1 MKATTLLREQ
11 HRRLD
16 GLLVRVESEHG
27 QARLAMMLQLVEEL
41 LTHLSLEDHVFLRG
55 VADET
60 GMRLETYRVEQGEV
74 RNALLQAVFAEQDEP
89 RFADRLR
96 DLGIEMRHHARVM
109 ERDVLGLV
117 ESQVPARDLEAMGE
131 RMLRY
136 WDAAVG
142 GGQVGPPPPSASH
155 VHAAE

>member
-11 HRRLD
+11 HRRLE
-16 GLLVRVESEHG
+16 GLLARVESERG
-27 QARLAMMLQLVEEL
+27 QTRLATMLQLVEEL

-55 VADET
+55 VADGT
-60 GMRLETYRVEQGEV
+60 GLRLETYREEHGDV

-89 RFADRLR
+89 RFTERLR
-96 DLGIEMRHHARVM
+96 ELATTLRHHVHVM

-117 ESQVPARDLEAMGE
+117 ESQVPARDLDAMGE
-131 RMLRY
+131 RMRRY
-136 WDAAVG
+136 WDAAI
-142 GGQVGPPPPSASH
+142 GGQMGQPPPSASH

>member
-11 HRRLD
+11 HRRLE
-16 GLLVRVESEHG
+16 GLLSRIESERG
-27 QARLAMMLQLVEEL
+27 QSKLATMLQLVEEL

-55 VADET
+55 VADGT
-60 GMRLETYRVEQGEV
+60 GLRLDAYRAEHGDL
-74 RNALLQAVFAEQDEP
+74 RNALLQAVFAEQDE
-89 RFADRLR
+89 RVFAERVGE
-96 DLGIEMRHHARVM
+96 LGVAIRHHVHVM

-117 ESQVPARDLEAMGE
+117 ESEVDARDLEAMGE
-131 RMLRY
+131 RMRRY

-142 GGQVGPPPPSASH
+142 GHTVQPPPSASH

>member
-16 GLLVRVESEHG
+16 VLLRHVQNERG
-27 QARLAMMLQLVEEL
+27 QTRLAAMLQLVEEL

-55 VADET
+55 VADTT
-60 GMRLETYRVEQGEV
+60 GLRLETYRAEQSEV

-89 RFADRLR
+89 RFEERLGE
-96 DLGIEMRHHARVM
+96 LASEMQRHTRVM
-109 ERDVLGLV
+109 ERDVIGLV
-117 ESQVPARDLEAMGE
+117 DCQVPARDLEAMGE
-131 RMLRY
+131 RMRRY
-136 WDAAVG
+136 WDAAIG
-142 GGQVGPPPPSASH
+142 TRLDQPPPSKSH

>member
-11 HRRLD
+11 HRRLE
-16 GLLVRVESEHG
+16 GLLTRVESERG
-27 QARLAMMLQLVEEL
+27 QVRLATMLQLVEEL

-55 VADET
+55 VADGT
-60 GMRLETYRVEQGEV
+60 GLRLEAYRAEHGNM
-74 RNALLQAVFAEQDEP
+74 RNALLQAVFAEQDEE
-89 RFADRLR
+89 RFDERLR
-96 DLGIEMRHHARVM
+96 ELAGAMRHHAQVM

-117 ESQVPARDLEAMGE
+117 ESHVPARDLESMGE
-131 RMLRY
+131 RMRRY

-142 GGQVGPPPPSASH
+142 GQTGQPPPSASH

>member
-11 HRRLD
+11 HRRLE
-16 GLLVRVESEHG
+16 GLLARIEDERG
-27 QARLAMMLQLVEEL
+27 QSRLATMLQLVEEL

-55 VADET
+55 VSDGT
-60 GMRLETYRVEQGEV
+60 GLRLEGYRNEHSEL

-89 RFADRLR
+89 RFT
-96 DLGIEMRHHARVM
+96 ERVGELAVAIRQHIHVM
-109 ERDVLGLV
+109 DRDVLGLV
-117 ESQVPARDLEAMGE
+117 DSHIAARELEAMGE
-131 RMLRY
+131 RMGRY

-142 GGQVGPPPPSASH
+142 GQAGQPPPSASH

>member
-16 GLLVRVESEHG
+16 GLLGRVESERG
-27 QARLAMMLQLVEEL
+27 QTRLATMLQLVEEL

-55 VADET
+55 IADST
-60 GMRLETYRVEQGEV
+60 GLRLDGYRAEQGDV
-74 RNALLQAVFAEQDEP
+74 RNALLQAVFAEQDEG
-89 RFADRLR
+89 RFAERLGE
-96 DLGIEMRHHARVM
+96 LATEMRRHAHVM

-117 ESQVPARDLEAMGE
+117 ESQVPARDLETMGE
-131 RMLRY
+131 RMRRY

-142 GGQVGPPPPSASH
+142 GRAEQPPPSASH

>member
-16 GLLVRVESEHG
+16 GLLMRVESEHG
-27 QARLAMMLQLVEEL
+27 QTRLAMMLQLVEEL
-41 LTHLSLEDHVFLRG
+41 LTHLSIEDHVFLRG

-60 GMRLETYRVEQGEV
+60 GMRLETYRAEQGNV

-96 DLGIEMRHHARVM
+96 ELGTEMRQHARGI

-117 ESQVPARDLEAMGE
+117 ETQIATRNLEAMGE
-131 RMLRY
+131 RMRRY

-142 GGQVGPPPPSASH
+142 GHPGPQPPSASH

>member
-16 GLLVRVESEHG
+16 GLLARVESEHG
-27 QARLAMMLQLVEEL
+27 QVRLATMLQLVEEL

-96 DLGIEMRHHARVM
+96 DLGTEMRQHARAM

-117 ESQVPARDLEAMGE
+117 ESQVPARELEAMGA
-131 RMLRY
+131 RMRRY

-142 GGQVGPPPPSASH
+142 GQLGPQPPSASH

>member
-11 HRRLD
+11 HRRLE
-16 GLLVRVESEHG
+16 GLLARVETERG
-27 QARLAMMLQLVEEL
+27 QKRLASMLQLVEEL
-41 LTHLSLEDHVFLRG
+41 LTHLSLEEHVFLRG
-55 VADET
+55 VADGT
-60 GMRLETYRVEQGEV
+60 GLRLETYRAEHGEV

-89 RFADRLR
+89 RFTERLSE
-96 DLGIEMRHHARVM
+96 LATTLRHHVHVM

-117 ESQVPARDLEAMGE
+117 DSEVATPDLETMGE
-131 RMLRY
+131 RMRRY

-142 GGQVGPPPPSASH
+142 GQTGQPPPSASH

>member
-11 HRRLD
+11 HRRLE
-16 GLLVRVESEHG
+16 GLLARVESERG
-27 QARLAMMLQLVEEL
+27 QTRLASMLQLVEEL

-55 VADET
+55 VADGT
-60 GMRLETYRVEQGEV
+60 GLRLETYREEHGEV

-89 RFADRLR
+89 RFTERLR
-96 DLGIEMRHHARVM
+96 ELASVMRHHVHVM

-117 ESQVPARDLEAMGE
+117 DSQVPARDLESMGE
-131 RMLRY
+131 RMRRY
-136 WDAAVG
+136 WDAAI
-142 GGQVGPPPPSASH
+142 GGQMGQPPPSASH

>member
-11 HRRLD
+11 HRRME
-16 GLLVRVESEHG
+16 GLLTRVTSEHG
-27 QARLAMMLQLVEEL
+27 QARLATMLQLVEEL

-55 VADET
+55 VADGT
-60 GMRLETYRVEQGEV
+60 GLRIETYRENHGDV

-89 RFADRLR
+89 LFEERLR
-96 DLGIEMRHHARVM
+96 ELATTVRHHAHVI

-117 ESQVPARDLEAMGE
+117 DSHVPARELETMGE
-131 RMLRY
+131 RMRRY
-136 WDAAVG
+136 WDAAIG
-142 GGQVGPPPPSASH
+142 GETVHPPPSASH

>member
-16 GLLVRVESEHG
+16 GLLARVESERG
-27 QARLAMMLQLVEEL
+27 QARLATMLQLVEEL

-55 VADET
+55 VADAT
-60 GMRLETYRVEQGEV
+60 GLRLESYRAEQGEV
-74 RNALLQAVFAEQDEP
+74 RNALLQAVFAEQDEA
-89 RFADRLR
+89 RFAERLR
-96 DLGIEMRHHARVM
+96 ELGSEMRRHVHEM

-117 ESQVPARDLEAMGE
+117 ESQVPARDLEAMGD
-131 RMLRY
+131 RMCRY
-136 WDAAVG
+136 WEAAVG
-142 GGQVGPPPPSASH
+142 ARIEQPPPPASH

>member
-16 GLLVRVESEHG
+16 CLLARVESEHG
-27 QARLAMMLQLVEEL
+27 QVRLATMLQLVEEL

-55 VADET
+55 VSDET
-60 GMRLETYRVEQGEV
+60 GMRLETYRTEQGEV

-89 RFADRLR
+89 RFTDRLR
-96 DLGIEMRHHARVM
+96 DLGTEMRHHARVM

-117 ESQVPARDLEAMGE
+117 ESQVPARELEAMGE
-131 RMLRY
+131 RMRRY

-142 GGQVGPPPPSASH
+142 GHAGPHPPSASH